1 MTQTE
6 HGVGVRELLRLDEVK
21 KHYPVTSGLVMQKT
35 VGLIKAVDGISLTI
49 PEGETYS
56 LVGESG
62 CGKTTT
68 SRMVLMV
75 ERPTEGEAFFQGKA
89 MASFSRAETRE
100 FRASAKAVFQDPWSS
115 LNPRMKV
122 GAIISE
128 PLVTNER
135 VSRREVNSRISELL
149 EVVGLHPAHADRYPH
164 EFSGGQ
170 RQRIAI
176 ARALSTQPKL
186 IVLDEPVSALDVS
199 IRAQILNLLKE
210 LQSSQNLGYL
220 LIAHNLA
227 TVRYMSHRVGV
238 MYLGKIVEEGSPD
251 DLFSNPLHPY
261 TKALISASL
270 PADPRRRREEMVLTG
285 EVPSPLNPPSG
296 CTFHTRCP
304 FAMPH
309 CAEET
314 PVYES
319 VEKGHKVACHLYSG
333 KESVLPL
340 RSSESA

>member
-1 MTQTE
+1 MTQSE
-6 HGVGVRELLRLDEVK
+6 NGSGAQELLRLEGIRK
-21 KHYPVTSGLVMQKT
+21 YYPVTT
-35 VGLIKAVDGISLTI
+35 GLIMQRTIGQVKAVDGISFTI
-49 PEGETYS
+49 PEGQTYS

-68 SRMVLMV
+68 SRIVLMV
-75 ERPTEGEAFFQGKA
+75 EPPTEGEAYFLGKS
-89 MASFSRAETRE
+89 MASLTRAETQE

-115 LNPRMKV
+115 LNPRLRV
-122 GAIISE
+122 GSIVSE
-128 PLVTNER
+128 PLTTHNR
-135 VSRREVNSRISELL
+135 VSRQDVKTRVGELL
-149 EVVGLHPAHADRYPH
+149 ETVGLHPFHAQRYPH

-186 IVLDEPVSALDVS
+186 MVLDEPVSALDVS

-210 LQSSQNLGYL
+210 LQSFQNLSYL

-238 MYLGKIVEEGSPD
+238 MYLGKIVEEGDPET
-251 DLFSNPLHPY
+251 LFSNPLHPY

-270 PADPRRRREEMVLTG
+270 PADPRRKREEMVLIG

-304 FAMPH
+304 FAMAH
-309 CAEET
+309 CSEEVPIYQNVDT
-314 PVYES
+314 A
-319 VEKGHKVACHLYSG
+319 HKVACHLYS
-333 KESVLPL
+333 S
-340 RSSESA
+340 

>member
-1 MTQTE
+1 MM
-6 HGVGVRELLRLDEVK
+6 VRTSVKSDDITVEVPLVRLEGVK
-21 KHYPVTSGLVMQKT
+21 KHYPVTSGLVLQRSIGT
-35 VGLIKAVDGISLTI
+35 VRAVDGISFAI
-49 PEGETYS
+49 SPGETYS

-68 SRMVLMV
+68 SRMVLLV
-75 ERPTEGEAFFQGKA
+75 EPTTEGIIYFEGKR
-89 MASFSRAETRE
+89 MDEVSRQERKL
-100 FRASAKAVFQDPWSS
+100 FRASVQAVFQDPWSS

-122 GAIISE
+122 ESIISE
-128 PLVTNER
+128 PLTTHHRMTKQEVRDR
-135 VSRREVNSRISELL
+135 VGELL
-149 EVVGLHPAHADRYPH
+149 EVVGLNSYHGQRFPH

-210 LQSSQNLGYL
+210 LQLAHSLSYL

-238 MYLGKIVEEGSPD
+238 MYLGKIAEEASPD
-251 DLFSNPLHPY
+251 ELFSNPLHPY

-270 PADPRRRREEMVLTG
+270 PADPRRQREEMVLTG

-304 FAMPH
+304 FVMDR
-309 CAEET
+309 CQ
-314 PVYES
+314 
-319 VEKGHKVACHLYSG
+319 VEVPEYREASPGHPVACHLY
-333 KESVLPL
+333 
-340 RSSESA
+340 

>member
-6 HGVGVRELLRLDEVK
+6 HGAGTRELLRLEGVK
-21 KHYPVTSGLVMQKT
+21 KHYPVTSGLIMQRT
-35 VGLIKAVDGISLTI
+35 IGVVKAVDGISLTI
-49 PEGETYS
+49 PEGQTYS

-75 ERPTEGEAFFQGKA
+75 EPPTEGEAYFQGKP
-89 MASFSRAETRE
+89 MARLSRAETQE

-115 LNPRMKV
+115 LNPRMRV
-122 GAIISE
+122 ASIISE
-128 PLVTNER
+128 PLTTHHR
-135 VSRREVNSRISELL
+135 LTKREVRDRVGELL
-149 EVVGLHPAHADRYPH
+149 EVVGLNSFHGQRYPH

-210 LQSSQNLGYL
+210 LQASHGLSYL

-227 TVRYMSHRVGV
+227 TVSYMSHRVGV

-251 DLFSNPLHPY
+251 ELFSNPLHPY

-270 PADPRRRREEMVLTG
+270 PADPRRQREEMVLTG

-304 FAMPH
+304 FVMARCQVEVP
-309 CAEET
+309 E
-314 PVYES
+314 YRES
-319 VEKGHKVACHLYSG
+319 ESGHSVACHLY
-333 KESVLPL
+333 
-340 RSSESA
+340 

>member
-1 MTQTE
+1 MTQSE
-6 HGVGVRELLRLDEVK
+6 NGSGVQELLRLEGIRK
-21 KHYPVTSGLVMQKT
+21 YYPVTT
-35 VGLIKAVDGISLTI
+35 GLIMQRTIGQVKAVDGISFTI
-49 PEGETYS
+49 PEGQTYS

-68 SRMVLMV
+68 SRIVLMV
-75 ERPTEGEAFFQGKA
+75 EPPTEGEAYFLGKS
-89 MASFSRAETRE
+89 MARLTRAETQE

-115 LNPRMKV
+115 LNPRLRV
-122 GAIISE
+122 GSIVSE
-128 PLVTNER
+128 PFTTINR
-135 VSRREVNSRISELL
+135 VSRQEVKTRVGELL
-149 EVVGLHPAHADRYPH
+149 ETVGLHPFHAQRYPH

-210 LQSSQNLGYL
+210 LQSTQNLSYL

-238 MYLGKIVEEGSPD
+238 MYLGKIVEEGDPET
-251 DLFSNPLHPY
+251 LFSNPLHPY

-270 PADPRRRREEMVLTG
+270 PADPRRKREEMVLVG

-304 FAMPH
+304 FATER
-309 CAEET
+309 CSAEIPEYQEIE
-314 PVYES
+314 P
-319 VEKGHKVACHLYSG
+319 GHNVACHLY
-333 KESVLPL
+333 
-340 RSSESA
+340 

>member
-6 HGVGVRELLRLDEVK
+6 RDASTRELLRLEGVK
-21 KHYPVTSGLVMQKT
+21 KHYPVTSGLIMQRT
-35 VGLIKAVDGISLTI
+35 IGVIKAVDGISLAI
-49 PEGETYS
+49 PEGQTYS

-75 ERPTEGEAFFQGKA
+75 ERPTEGEAYFQGKS
-89 MASFSRAETRE
+89 MAHFTREETQE
-100 FRASAKAVFQDPWSS
+100 FRATAKAVFQDPWSS

-122 GAIISE
+122 ESIISE
-128 PLVTNER
+128 PLTTHHRVTK
-135 VSRREVNSRISELL
+135 REVRDRVRELL
-149 EVVGLHPAHADRYPH
+149 EVVGLNSYHGQRYPH

-210 LQSSQNLGYL
+210 LQSSHGLSYL

-227 TVRYMSHRVGV
+227 TVSYMSHRVGV
-238 MYLGKIVEEGSPD
+238 MYLGKIVEEGPPEE
-251 DLFSNPLHPY
+251 LFSNPLHPY

-270 PADPRRRREEMVLTG
+270 PADPRRQREEMVLTG

-296 CTFHTRCP
+296 CAFHTRCP
-304 FAMPH
+304 FVMDR
-309 CAEET
+309 CQEEVPEYRET
-314 PVYES
+314 SP
-319 VEKGHKVACHLYSG
+319 GHPVACHLY
-333 KESVLPL
+333 
-340 RSSESA
+340 

>member
-1 MTQTE
+1 MMQTE
-6 HGVGVRELLRLDEVK
+6 NGTGGRELLRLDGVK
-21 KHYPVTSGLVMQKT
+21 KHYPVTT
-35 VGLIKAVDGISLTI
+35 GLILQRTIGQVKAVDGVSFAI

-75 ERPTEGEAFFQGKA
+75 EPPTEGEAYFQGKE
-89 MASFSRAETRE
+89 MGRLTRAETRE

-115 LNPRMKV
+115 LNPRLRV
-122 GAIISE
+122 NSIISE
-128 PLVTNER
+128 PLITNQR
-135 VSRREVNSRISELL
+135 VNREDVKSQVSELL
-149 EVVGLHPAHADRYPH
+149 QVVGLHPFHAQRYPH

-176 ARALSTQPKL
+176 ARALSTRPKL
-186 IVLDEPVSALDVS
+186 MVLDEPVSALDVS

-210 LQSSQNLGYL
+210 LQESYNLSYL

-227 TVRYMSHRVGV
+227 TVRYMSHRIGV
-238 MYLGKIVEEGSPD
+238 MYLGKIVEEAPPD
-251 DLFSNPLHPY
+251 ELFTNPLHPY

-270 PADPRRRREEMVLTG
+270 PAHPRKQREEIVLSG

-296 CTFHTRCP
+296 CTFHPRCP

-309 CAEET
+309 CSERV
-314 PVYES
+314 PVYEN
-319 VEKGHKVACHLYSG
+319 VEADHKVACHLYESSG
-333 KESVLPL
+333 SALQLESV
-340 RSSESA
+340 ESA